1 MGCLGGGATR
11 AARLAFA
18 VVVARGVRSPLAEI
32 IPIEPDQDNTCEGM
46 LFAFS
51 WRMDGWAGG
60 RCGRVAGVTGAD
72 LRSAAMLEKLT
83 GLFAEPGRVWCTLVD
98 GIAGM

>member
-1 MGCLGGGATR
+1 MGCLGGGDTR

-18 VVVARGVRSPLAEI
+18 VVVARGARLPLAEI

-51 WRMDGWAGG
+51 WRMDVWMGGAGG
-60 RCGRVAGVTGAD
+60 GIGVIGAD
-72 LRSAAMLEKLT
+72 LRSAAVLGKQ
-83 GLFAEPGRVWCTLVD
+83 
-98 GIAGM
+98 